1 MHKELFYQYSSEHH
15 SPKKIRLTGSLF
27 SLDNG
32 ISQNAE
38 GRLNNKGTEQE
49 AQSIE
54 GSYSFT
60 SPEGQVITIQY
71 IADEGGFR
79 ATGDA
84 IPTPP
89 PIPPAIAR
97 ALDYIRSL
105 PPDPSQKV

>member
-1 MHKELFYQYSSEHH
+1 MTF
-15 SPKKIRLTGSLF
+15 RF